1 MSGFT
6 RTHGDAQPV
15 FAIDTLNGPVAST
28 AVATG
33 ATTNF
38 IGPAMDFFSFD
49 LGAAPTAQLGVAG
62 AVSAVL
68 QSLAT
73 LSTVMIYSVTPG
85 ASVVNLSVG
94 IYPVGAYGET
104 ALGTAA
110 LAIQTAV
117 RALGTVNSYDLSGAL
132 VSGAASTPTAQDG
145 FNPGF
150 RLAST
155 MVAAS

>member
-68 QSLAT
+68 QSMAQ
-73 LSTVMIYSVTPG
+73 LSTVMIYSVSAT
-85 ASVVNLSVG
+85 ANATNMSVG
-94 IYPVGAYGET
+94 VYPVGAFGET
-104 ALGTAA
+104 ALGTAGYN
-110 LAIQTAV
+110 LQVAI
-117 RALGTVNSYDLSGAL
+117 RALGTVNSYSLAGAL
-132 VSGAASTPTAQDG
+132 VSGAASTATAQDG
-145 FNPGF
+145 FNQGF

-155 MVAAS
+155 VTTAC